1 MVFRMFALKHLCIA
15 LIGLAGARAD
25 MLTGEDIN
33 FSVQTYL
40 SRKNSSD
47 PFERVSQGP
56 EFSTSEPPTNVL
68 SLEDLLSQD
77 PIITLTGANTTAETA
92 YYISFLAI
100 TRVLSG
106 ASGRYSYEHM
116 IPWLKTNQSVA
127 DNGYLRIHYGYF
139 DDGTSSTNEP
149 LNATI
154 HVWQQT
160 QDVFNYLTD
169 GFSPESSLTRLWL
182 NDTKRNLPS
191 LDFPRANINF
201 KVRNETG
208 LCRNSVDDQGNPVSV
223 TTVVTS
229 ACTPTTSPTASPSAS
244 AGSGDGSENPDSHA
258 ASHPASA
265 IGWTLMG
272 AALALF
278 I

>member
-1 MVFRMFALKHLCIA
+1 MFTLKHLCTA

-25 MLTGEDIN
+25 MLTGNDIQ

-40 SRKNSSD
+40 SRKNGSD

-56 EFSTSEPPTNVL
+56 EFSTSEPPTNML
-68 SLEDLLSQD
+68 SLKDLLSQN
-77 PIITLTGANTTAETA
+77 PEITLTSANATAHAA

-106 ASGRYSYEHM
+106 ASGAYSYEHM

-127 DNGYLRIHYGYF
+127 DDGSLKIHYAYF
-139 DDGTSSTNEP
+139 DDGTSPTNEP

-160 QDVFNYLTD
+160 QDVFNYLTE
-169 GFSPESSLTRLWL
+169 GFSPESSLTTLWL
-182 NDTKRNLPS
+182 NNSRRNLPS

-201 KVRNETG
+201 KVGNETG
-208 LCRNSVDDQGNPVSV
+208 LCRNSVDDQGNPISV

-229 ACTPTTSPTASPSAS
+229 ACTPTMSPTASPSAS
-244 AGSGDGSENPDSHA
+244 AGSGGGSENPDSHA
-258 ASHPASA
+258 ASPPASA

-272 AALALF
+272 AVFALF